1 MAQEQAYMFP
11 TSVKEVEALGWDYID
26 IILFSGDAFIDH
38 PSFGT
43 AVIARWLQKW
53 GYRVA
58 VVPQP
63 NWRDDLRDFRKL
75 GAPRLYFGLN
85 AGAMDSMVNHYTAS
99 KRLRHD
105 DAYTPEGKAGARPDY
120 AVTVYTQILKK
131 LFPDVPVIIGGIE
144 ASLRRLTH
152 YDYWKDCLMPS
163 VLVTSGADYL
173 CYGMGERPMLELT
186 KGIEKGWSRHRM
198 QQIPQIAF
206 YVKGH
211 RLSGYGKS
219 YDSQDDKV
227 LNTSLN
233 YFSDIN
239 RPEGAGSEIHG
250 HPRPCKREGP
260 AGEAGGRGRSEAE
273 AISGPVPEGL
283 LVLHS
288 FEECRKDKRAF
299 AENFHWIETHA
310 NMMHPDTIIEP
321 VGEGYVQINP
331 PFPPATTEEMDSF
344 WDLPFTKLPHPRYK
358 GKRIP
363 AYDMIKFSVNTH
375 RGCFGGCNFCTIA
388 AHQGKFIQSRS
399 EKSILKEV
407 SALNNLPDFAGN
419 ISDVG
424 APTANMYGMHGKKPE
439 LCDKCKRRSCLFP
452 KRCPNLEC
460 DHTRLME
467 LYKRIDATKGIRHS
481 YIGSGIRYD
490 LFLTEDGFV
499 DPSSK
504 PYLKTLV
511 LDHTSGRLKV
521 APEHTEDHVLQK
533 MAKPSFRLFEH
544 LRKEFDKINR
554 EAGTHVGLVPYF
566 ISSHPGYTMKD
577 MERLASHPALKGI
590 WMDQVQDFTPTPMTT
605 SSVMFYTGLD
615 PRDMTP
621 VFTERNPEKK
631 QLQKSFFFKNSSKKS
646 PKPLQSSKQTINIA
660 PGYSKK
666 KKKQQ

>member
-1 MAQEQAYMFP
+1 MPADSAYMIP
-11 TSVKEVEALGWDYID
+11 TSAKEVQALGWDYID
-26 IILFSGDAFIDH
+26 VIILSGDAFVDH

-75 GAPRLYFGLN
+75 GAPRLYFGVN

-105 DAYTPEGKAGARPDY
+105 DAYTPDGKAGARPDY
-120 AVTVYTQILKK
+120 AVTVYTKILKD
-131 LFPDVPVIIGGIE
+131 LYPDVPVIIGGIE

-163 VLVTSGADYL
+163 VLYTSGADYL

-186 KGIEKGWSRHRM
+186 KGIENGWNRHKM

-206 YVKGH
+206 YHTGKYKGPEENS
-211 RLSGYGKS
+211 LSS
-219 YDSQDDKV
+219 A
-227 LNTSLN
+227 SLRDPIRAN
-233 YFSDIN
+233 A
-239 RPEGAGSEIHG
+239 PE
-250 HPRPCKREGP
+250 RE
-260 AGEAGGRGRSEAE
+260 SS
-273 AISGPVPEGL
+273 SGI

-288 FEECRKDKRAF
+288 FEECQKDKYKF
-299 AENFHWIETHA
+299 AENFHWIEQHA

-321 VGEGYVQINP
+321 VGNGYVQINP
-331 PFPPATTEEMDSF
+331 PFPVATTEEMDSF

-388 AHQGKFIQSRS
+388 AHQGKFISSRS
-399 EKSILKEV
+399 EASILKEV
-407 SALNNLPDFAGN
+407 RELNKLPDFAGN

-424 APTANMYGMHGKKPE
+424 APTANMYGMHGKNQDI
-439 LCDKCKRRSCLFP
+439 CAKCKRRSCLYP
-452 KRCPNLEC
+452 ARCPNLNC
-460 DHTRLME
+460 DHTRLLE
-467 LYKRIDATKGIRHS
+467 LYHKIDSTKGIRHS

-490 LFLTEDGFV
+490 LFLTEKGFV
-499 DPSSK
+499 DESSR
-504 PYLKTLV
+504 PYLKELI

-533 MAKPSFRLFEH
+533 MGKPSFCLFER
-544 LRKEFDKINR
+544 LRKEFDGVNR

-566 ISSHPGYTMKD
+566 ISSHPGCTLKD
-577 MERLASHPALKGI
+577 MERLAHHPALKGI

-605 SSVMFYTGLD
+605 SSVMFYSGYD
-615 PRDMTP
+615 PRDMKP
-621 VFTERNPEKK
+621 VFTEHDLERKR
-631 QLQKSFFFKNSSKKS
+631 QQKSFFFVNSSKKS
-646 PKPLQSSKQTINIA
+646 IQGISK
-660 PGYSKK
+660 SKK
-666 KKKQQ
+666 RH